1 MGIRNNLGTQ
11 FPVGE
16 DKGITQNTRLVPY
29 IGFNYLRVNTDGYNT
44 DQGLRVKEQDQDV
57 FTVPVGVKFAG
68 DMQTAS
74 GWVMTPSMDI
84 GYVHAFGDRDTQA
97 RTQVGA
103 TTAHTTMDVWA
114 ESVVR
119 TSFGLKRIIGVL
131 VSKLVLPWD
140 RMTRKNSSVKCVWI
154 IASNGSSSEISL
166 NK

>member
-1 MGIRNNLGTQ
+1 MNRLCSLRLGIRNNLGTQ

-44 DQGLRVKEQDQDV
+44 DQGLRVKEQDQYV

-119 TSFGLKRIIGVL
+119 TSFGLKAQKDNWGVGVQAGTAL
-131 VSKLVLPWD
+131 
-140 RMTRKNSSVKCVWI
+140 
-154 IASNGSSSEISL
+154 GSDDTQEL
-166 NK
+166 FGQVRVDYRF